1 MSPLRSTRMGLL
13 PPCKDLCC
21 SSASPFYHL
30 AFFPLCLRFS
40 DFAHSRYLR
49 LRQVSSLTAGIFV
62 YSRYLRLRQ
71 VSSFTAGIFVY
82 GRYLRLRQVS
92 VFALTVGRFVF
103 ARSKVRPRTGT
114 KNIRAYCLLAGGPHH
129 YSGRWSSGCFG
140 FTWGL
145 VEFRKMLWRLP
156 PIHFGRADGV
166 ECTLLRVACQSE
178 TFLAPPWQGGA
189 ILHASVAH
197 WLPK

>member
-1 MSPLRSTRMGLL
+1 MSPLRSTRMGSL

-21 SSASPFYHL
+21 SSASLFTTWPFFRFVCIL
-30 AFFPLCLRFS
+30 AT
-40 DFAHSRYLR
+40 
-49 LRQVSSLTAGIFV
+49 SL
-62 YSRYLRLRQ
+62 
-71 VSSFTAGIFVY
+71 TAGIFVY
-82 GRYLRLRQVS
+82 GRYLLSQQVS
-92 VFALTVGRFVF
+92 VFALTVGSFVL

-114 KNIRAYCLLAGGPHH
+114 KNIRAYCLLAEVRRH
-129 YSGRWSSGCFG
+129 YSGRRLPCYFG

-156 PIHFGRADGV
+156 PIHFGKEDGV
-166 ECTLLRVACQSE
+166 KRTLLRVACQSE
-178 TFLAPPWQGGA
+178 TFLASPWQGGA

>member
-1 MSPLRSTRMGLL
+1 MSPLRSTRTGSL

-30 AFFPLCLRFS
+30 AFFPLCLHFS

-49 LRQVSSLTAGIFV
+49 LRQVS
-62 YSRYLRLRQ
+62 
-71 VSSFTAGIFVY
+71 
-82 GRYLRLRQVS
+82 
-92 VFALTVGRFVF
+92 VFALTVGSFVL

-114 KNIRAYCLLAGGPHH
+114 KNIRAYCQLAEVRRH
-129 YSGRWSSGCFG
+129 YSGRWLPCCFG

-156 PIHFGRADGV
+156 PIHFGKEDGV
-166 ECTLLRVACQSE
+166 ERTLLRVACQSE